1 MRTISL
7 RFVLKL
13 CIIYFLIFTFL
24 GCDAFVR
31 KFTRKPKKENLP
43 QEELVLVPEEYK
55 PTLSREELYRQYL
68 LYWKSWQDELI
79 EALNRK
85 NNYKKQVSCADQAL
99 KNLVQL
105 KQYLNE
111 EKNKKL
117 DVYLAQLKD
126 LRDSIADDD
135 YSIDLPNYRSTAERI
150 RRAVLREFSYNKV
163 KNSLI

>member
-1 MRTISL
+1 MRTIRL